1 MEQMRL
7 LLAIVLSFL
16 VFVVWQWLVV
26 EPEVAKNAQDQQMVS
41 ESTVHQEDA
50 SAPSESSREE
60 SPQPT
65 AEKAPA
71 PATPSE
77 PTRDDREARTIRVE
91 TPLYTVTLTERG
103 ASIDDLTLKNYR
115 ESAEEDSPQ
124 KEMIQAE
131 ARQIPLQTGWE
142 GKQQQLA
149 GWEDALY
156 ALDAT
161 RDVISV
167 EDKEQS
173 LEFHFTNTDGVT
185 IKKQFVFYPDSY
197 LIDMNVSFV
206 NQSSGAIDGKP
217 TIKIANV
224 VGDPNSRISFEGPMA
239 LIDGK
244 LEETKI
250 KEIEK
255 KPQMEGT
262 FRWIGITDR
271 YFMSVLIPEEPV
283 TGSMKMEKAGEA
295 MVIAELVLPEAT
307 IPQNTEKVYKYKV
320 FIGPKDTELLAK
332 VNYDLGKAVNFGMF
346 DFLAKP
352 FLWIMNQI
360 YKVIPNYG
368 IAIIILTLLTKIILW
383 PLGNKS
389 YKSMNDMKRMQPL
402 MAEIREKYKDDK
414 KKINEE
420 TMALYR
426 TYKINPMGGCLP
438 MIVQLPVFLALYRM
452 LYQAIELRHAPFF
465 SWINDLSA
473 PDRLFHF
480 GFSIPFMQ
488 PPYGIPVLTV
498 VMGATMFLQQ
508 KMSPPPGDPTQA
520 KMMMFMPL
528 IFTVI
533 FINFPAGLV
542 LYWLTNNIF
551 SIAQQ
556 YYIQKKFA

>member
-185 IKKQFVFYPDSY
+185 IKKQFVFYPDCY

>member
-1 MEQMRL
+1 
-7 LLAIVLSFL
+7 
-16 VFVVWQWLVV
+16 
-26 EPEVAKNAQDQQMVS
+26 
-41 ESTVHQEDA
+41 
-50 SAPSESSREE
+50 
-60 SPQPT
+60 
-65 AEKAPA
+65 
-71 PATPSE
+71 
-77 PTRDDREARTIRVE
+77 
-91 TPLYTVTLTERG
+91 
-103 ASIDDLTLKNYR
+103 
-115 ESAEEDSPQ
+115 
-124 KEMIQAE
+124 MIQAE